1 MNRTLIAL
9 AATLLAACGTSGSA
23 GSSPGGG
30 GYRVTDAEKFG
41 EAIRLTLAT
50 DWRGIQCSASV
61 DGLKVGSGLGNT
73 LAGVAKVSIYVPS
86 KYNARPVRDFVIDC
100 ARF

>member
-1 MNRTLIAL
+1 MKTTLTL
-9 AATLLAACGTSGSA
+9 FAAALLAACSSTGGGSASGS
-23 GSSPGGG
+23 
-30 GYRVTDAEKFG
+30 YKLTDAEKIG

-50 DWRGIQCSASV
+50 DWRGIQCSATV
-61 DGLKVGSGLGNT
+61 DGLKVGSGLGNS

-86 KYNARPVRDFVIDC
+86 KYNGRPVGDFVIDC

>member
-1 MNRTLIAL
+1 MKPLILL
-9 AATLLAACGTSGSA
+9 ATALLAACGSTGGSGGSGS
-23 GSSPGGG
+23 GN
-30 GYRVTDAEKFG
+30 YRVTDAEKIG

-50 DWRGIQCSASV
+50 EWRGIQCSASV
-61 DGLKVGSGLGNT
+61 DGLKVGSGLGTT

-86 KYNARPVRDFVIDC
+86 KYNARPVKDFVIDC

>member
-1 MNRTLIAL
+1 MKAPILL
-9 AATLLAACGTSGSA
+9 AAALLAACGTTGGA
-23 GSSPGGG
+23 GGSSGN
-30 GYRVTDAEKFG
+30 YRVTDAEKIG

-50 DWRGIQCSASV
+50 EWRGIQCSASV
-61 DGLKVGSGLGNT
+61 DGLKVGSGLGNS

-86 KYNARPVRDFVIDC
+86 KYNARPVKDFVIDC

>member
-1 MNRTLIAL
+1 MKTSILFAAAL
-9 AATLLAACGTSGSA
+9 LLAACGST
-23 GSSPGGG
+23 GGG
-30 GYRVTDAEKFG
+30 FSGNANYRVTDAEKIG

-61 DGLKVGSGLGNT
+61 DGLKVGSGLGNS